1 MKRKNLIRFG
11 VAVAALAVI
20 LSSLPSPAATAGP
33 AGSGT
38 CIQGAPIPPGFDFP
52 ADPRRLEQAI
62 ARKDVSALRRH
73 GWMVF
78 AGLVQPARQGGTCLV
93 WETWYD
99 KAQTYSNDPA
109 VVPKLSRRIGRA
121 HQFDAHRAMAAMGFE
136 PDRVPRTLRQ
146 PSGQAILSAVLYNRI
161 AFEHIRGNKYHLLST
176 LRGLEGSIQEFPV
189 PSVVLKPM
197 WWPVART
204 GFTPLPVWDNDPANP
219 PLSYNGYQTWK
230 RLVAI
235 DPASASTARTTDVTF
250 PHNNET
256 YPPKTSSARVVPL
269 NRLFVYRLTRE
280 DIAGIG
286 ESDAIYKSAL
296 EVLDR
301 PLEEGDFIALVGM
314 HVGTK
319 EIPNWFWA
327 TFWWHDDPTVT
338 NPNKWIA
345 RQAEDRPAA
354 IQGVW
359 RNYLMDVSFD
369 MVEPKDEKGGPAAVI
384 NPYGE
389 LEVQFPGTM
398 LTNCTTCHIRAAYP
412 SFINKATWGDPD
424 TRRRGN
430 VAVYD
435 NLRLGYIAADDPIY
449 RNLVK
454 VDTLWS
460 ISDNALPDDQ
470 ASRVKPVPS
479 HESTLAGTSPEKEE
493 K

>member
-1 MKRKNLIRFG
+1 MARRPDGFH
-11 VAVAALAVI
+11 AASVLGQRPGQ
-20 LSSLPSPAATAGP
+20 S
-33 AGSGT
+33 
-38 CIQGAPIPPGFDFP
+38 AP
-52 ADPRRLEQAI
+52 
-62 ARKDVSALRRH
+62 
-73 GWMVF
+73 
-78 AGLVQPARQGGTCLV
+78 
-93 WETWYD
+93 
-99 KAQTYSNDPA
+99 
-109 VVPKLSRRIGRA
+109 
-121 HQFDAHRAMAAMGFE
+121 
-136 PDRVPRTLRQ
+136 
-146 PSGQAILSAVLYNRI
+146 
-161 AFEHIRGNKYHLLST
+161 LL
-176 LRGLEGSIQEFPV
+176 
-189 PSVVLKPM
+189 
-197 WWPVART
+197 
-204 GFTPLPVWDNDPANP
+204 
-219 PLSYNGYQTWK
+219 
-230 RLVAI
+230 
-235 DPASASTARTTDVTF
+235 
-250 PHNNET
+250 
-256 YPPKTSSARVVPL
+256 SSARVVPL
-269 NRLFVYRLTRE
+269 NRLFVYRLTGE

-296 EVLDR
+296 EVRDR
-301 PLEEGDFIALVGM
+301 PLKEGDFIALVGM

-338 NPNKWIA
+338 NPNKWTA

-424 TRRRGN
+424 TKRRGN

-470 ASRVKPVPS
+470 ASSVKPVPS